1 MKRTQTT
8 SKHIFNSEFNNLSY
22 TSVRAEKCFHC
33 SHFAVVPKE
42 KQNKTKQLHTTNK
55 MTQIILQGF
64 RPWLLVKQFTDAYY
78 HFRLLEKNY
87 FCISEVTLLKE
98 QMFIQIQCYYQ

>member
-8 SKHIFNSEFNNLSY
+8 SKHIFNSKFNNLSY

-55 MTQIILQGF
+55 MT
-64 RPWLLVKQFTDAYY
+64 
-78 HFRLLEKNY
+78 
-87 FCISEVTLLKE
+87 
-98 QMFIQIQCYYQ
+98 

>member
-22 TSVRAEKCFHC
+22 TSVRAGKCFHC

-42 KQNKTKQLHTTNK
+42 TTKTKQNSYTP
-55 MTQIILQGF
+55 Q
-64 RPWLLVKQFTDAYY
+64 
-78 HFRLLEKNY
+78 KNDLDN
-87 FCISEVTLLKE
+87 IAGL
-98 QMFIQIQCYYQ
+98 